1 MKGHDLE
8 VPSGW
13 RKAPLGEQVTLEYGA
28 SLPVENR
35 RDGNVVVLGSSGVI
49 GRHNKALQQGPGIVV
64 GRKGT
69 VGSLTWVNGPYWPID
84 TTYFVKPLVEARL
97 PWLFRALSLVGLDR
111 LDSSTGVPGLNRN
124 DAYPIPVLVPD
135 LAEQARIAEVL
146 DTLDEAIQKT
156 EQILLKRQFAKQ
168 GLLHDLLRVGLG
180 ENGEIRDIQK
190 AEEFKATEVGLI
202 PSTWVVRSLE
212 QIATNHDGKRI
223 PLKQADRVKRQGPFP
238 YYGASGVIDSIDDYL
253 FDGTYVL
260 LGEDGENVVSRNLPL
275 AFVVTGKFWP
285 NNHAHVYEPQPGIKA
300 GFLVELL
307 ETSDFSGIVSGSAQP
322 KLTQEALRRL
332 RFAVPPPPEQE
343 LILKL
348 IEASNE
354 ALRSEKQQL
363 EKLNQMK
370 SGLAADLLT
379 GRVRVRDGAPA

>member
-1 MKGHDLE
+1 
-8 VPSGW
+8 
-13 RKAPLGEQVTLEYGA
+13 
-28 SLPVENR
+28 
-35 RDGNVVVLGSSGVI
+35 
-49 GRHNKALQQGPGIVV
+49 
-64 GRKGT
+64 
-69 VGSLTWVNGPYWPID
+69 
-84 TTYFVKPLVEARL
+84 
-97 PWLFRALSLVGLDR
+97 
-111 LDSSTGVPGLNRN
+111 VPGLNRN